1 MTKRDHST
9 PDGLATNLLPPAIED
24 SEEFTPERA
33 ESLLNVVQRWLAETH
48 APDNVVWKEA
58 RKAVPLIRKF
68 LASIGQAPEPWV
80 PPNRKHLVPGP
91 NVTEIST
98 LAQAKARIR
107 ELERTIAGFYGES
120 AGPLPELPASD
131 DDSLF

>member
-1 MTKRDHST
+1 MTRDRST
-9 PDGLATNLLPPAIED
+9 PDGFATSLLPPAIEHD
-24 SEEFTPERA
+24 DEFTPERA

-48 APDNVVWKEA
+48 APDNVVWVEA
-58 RKAVPLIRKF
+58 RKAVPMIRKF

-80 PPNRKHLVPGP
+80 PPNRKPLPRGP
-91 NVTEIST
+91 SISEIST
-98 LAQAKARIR
+98 LAQAKARIV
-107 ELERTIAGFYGES
+107 ELERTVAGFYGET

>member
-1 MTKRDHST
+1 MTKRDRTS
-9 PDGLATNLLPPAIED
+9 PDGLATTLLPPAID
-24 SEEFTPERA
+24 DTDEFTPERA
-33 ESLLNVVQRWLAETH
+33 ESLLNIVQRWLADTH
-48 APDNVVWKEA
+48 APDNVVWQEA

-80 PPNRKHLVPGP
+80 PPNRKPPPRGP
-91 NVTEIST
+91 RIEEINT

-107 ELERTIAGFYGES
+107 ELERTVAGFYGEV
-120 AGPLPELPASD
+120 ADPLPDLPASD